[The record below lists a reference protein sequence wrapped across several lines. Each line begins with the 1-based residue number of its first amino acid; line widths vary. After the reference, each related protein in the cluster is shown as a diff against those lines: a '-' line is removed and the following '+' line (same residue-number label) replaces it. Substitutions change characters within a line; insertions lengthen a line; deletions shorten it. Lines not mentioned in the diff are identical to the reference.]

1 MPISFECPCG
11 RAFNFGDAR
20 AGMRTKC
27 PQCGEP
33 LTVPTPAAAAL
44 SDEDKAF
51 QALADAPDA
60 EPTAAS
66 PRRTQFEDAPRPA
79 PARAPIPAATRGPT
93 YESRRPARSERSER
107 SGTSGIH
114 LTPAVWGGLFSM
126 LIGGG
131 FTVLALSND
140 RISIFGPIIFLSG
153 LVAVIRGLLGH
164 SEE

>member
-11 RAFNFGDAR
+11 RAFNTGDEH
-20 AGMRTKC
+20 AGKRTKC

-33 LTVPTPAAAAL
+33 ITVPTPAAAAL

-51 QALADAPDA
+51 QALAEAPDP
-60 EPTAAS
+60 EPTAA
-66 PRRTQFEDAPRPA
+66 PRTAFEDAPRPA
-79 PARAPIPAATRGPT
+79 PARAPIPGAARGPS
-93 YESRRPARSERSER
+93 YESRRPARSERAER

-131 FTVLALSND
+131 FTVLALSDD